1 MKPVDLKSKTYINF
15 NKENNYEDSKFKVVD
30 YVRTAK
36 YKNIFAEGYVPN
48 GSEEFEFLL
57 LKVKDTVPWTYLI
70 ENLNGEK
77 IIGTF
82 TKKKLQKTSHK
93 KIRIEKVIKRKV
105 KKLYDKCKGYDN
117 FLNSQ
122 IDKRNIV
129 IGK

>member
-48 GSEEFEFLL
+48 GSEEILL

-82 TKKKLQKTSHK
+82 TTKKLKKTSHK

-105 KKLYDKCKGYDN
+105 KKLYDKR
-117 FLNSQ
+117 L
-122 IDKRNIV
+122 R
-129 IGK
+129 